1 MGVLYGRRAALD
13 ALPSYGLRVAHDR
26 FETGTLNFEGIAG
39 ARAAV
44 EYIADLGRRYGAVTS
59 CRSRA

>member
-1 MGVLYGRRAALD
+1 MLYGRREALD
-13 ALPSYGLRVAHDR
+13 ALPTYRLRVAHDR

-44 EYIADLGRRYGAVTS
+44 EYIAELGRALRRRTTPG
-59 CRSRA
+59 RSPG